1 MAKTTIKDMTTGSPM
16 KLVTGFLIPLLGG
29 LLFQQLYNMVD
40 TVIVGKFLGI
50 DALAGVGSTGS
61 INFLVLGFCMGIC
74 SGFAIPVAQKFG
86 EHDDAGLRRFVANA
100 AWLSAVLAAVITVT
114 VCLLCGR
121 ILHWMKTPANIFD
134 NAYTYIF
141 IIFLG
146 IPVTIL
152 YNLLS
157 GIMRSLG
164 DSKTPIFFLVLSSLL
179 NVALDLL
186 SVTLLGMGV
195 EGPALATV
203 ISQAVSGVLCL
214 FVMGKRYEILRF
226 SREEWKPSRSHLAR
240 LASMGIPMGLQYSIT
255 AIGSIILQS
264 SVNTLGSVY
273 VASVTAGSKVVQLLA
288 CTFDAMGTTMA
299 VYGGQNYGAM
309 KLERIHKGV
318 GACVLLAAF
327 YSAVAFV
334 FAWFCGKDIASFFI
348 DSTEPAETR
357 TTIANF
363 ARSFLVG
370 NVAFF
375 MPLALVNILRFTIQ
389 GLGFT
394 NQAVIAGVL
403 EMIARGVVGLMLVPK
418 LGYDVVCFANP
429 TAWIMADLFLV
440 PIYFRDV
447 GQLKKQYT
455 LNPQKS

>member
-1 MAKTTIKDMTTGSPM
+1 M
-16 KLVTGFLIPLLGG
+16 
-29 LLFQQLYNMVD
+29 
-40 TVIVGKFLGI
+40 
-50 DALAGVGSTGS
+50 
-61 INFLVLGFCMGIC
+61 
-74 SGFAIPVAQKFG
+74 
-86 EHDDAGLRRFVANA
+86 
-100 AWLSAVLAAVITVT
+100 
-114 VCLLCGR
+114 
-121 ILHWMKTPANIFD
+121 
-134 NAYTYIF
+134 
-141 IIFLG
+141 
-146 IPVTIL
+146 
-152 YNLLS
+152 
-157 GIMRSLG
+157 
-164 DSKTPIFFLVLSSLL
+164 
-179 NVALDLL
+179 
-186 SVTLLGMGV
+186 
-195 EGPALATV
+195 
-203 ISQAVSGVLCL
+203 
-214 FVMGKRYEILRF
+214 
-226 SREEWKPSRSHLAR
+226 
-240 LASMGIPMGLQYSIT
+240 
-255 AIGSIILQS
+255 QS

-318 GACVLLAAF
+318 GACVLLAAI
-327 YSAVAFV
+327 YSAAAFV
-334 FAWFCGKDIASFFI
+334 FTWFCGKDIASFFI

-375 MPLALVNILRFTIQ
+375 MPLALVNILRFMIQ

-394 NQAVIAGVL
+394 KQAVIAGVL

-429 TAWIMADLFLV
+429 MAWIMADLFLV
-440 PIYFRDV
+440 SIYFRDV